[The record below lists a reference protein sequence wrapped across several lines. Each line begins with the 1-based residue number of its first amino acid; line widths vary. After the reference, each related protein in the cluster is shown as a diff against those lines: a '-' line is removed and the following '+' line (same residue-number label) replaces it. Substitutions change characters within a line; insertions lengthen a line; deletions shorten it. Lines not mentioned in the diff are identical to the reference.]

1 VGEVVDSRLLEEVAE
16 AKLLEEVAEAKLLGD
31 VAVFVRTRLGL
42 LLRL

>member
-1 VGEVVDSRLLEEVAE
+1 MDSRLLEEVAE